1 MSTEQIETSVA
12 IIGAGPAGLMLG
24 RMLDLQGVDNVI
36 FESRDRAYVER
47 RQRAGVVE
55 QGTVD
60 FIRQLGLDH
69 RLRREG
75 LEHGGIELRFGGRG
89 HRIALDELTDG
100 KTVVIYAQT
109 EIVKDFIAA
118 RLEQGGPLHFDF
130 EIDRIAG
137 QESRRPTLHGRFG
150 GEEVEVRCDIV
161 AACDGFHGVGRRS
174 MPPDSFSTVEHS
186 YPYAWLGILVDAPP
200 SCEELIYC
208 HSERGFALHS
218 MRSRSVSRFYL
229 QVGAEEELGDWSDD
243 RIWSELEQRLAQ
255 DDWVLGQGEVLER
268 GITPMRGSVGSPM
281 QHGRLFLAGD
291 AAHIVPPTGA
301 KGLNLAASDA
311 RLLGEAICASL
322 LESDDALLGAYTSN
336 CLRGIWRAQDF
347 SYWMTR
353 LLHLDG
359 PGVGSYDWYRQLARL
374 DYVTSSPVAAA
385 WLAENYVGLDRA
397 PGASARG

>member
-1 MSTEQIETSVA
+1 MCAKQIETGVA
-12 IIGAGPAGLMLG
+12 IIGAGPAGLLLG

-36 FESRDRAYVER
+36 FESRDRGYVER

-55 QGTVD
+55 PGTVD
-60 FIRQLGLDH
+60 FIRQLGLDR
-69 RLRREG
+69 RLRRDG
-75 LEHGGIELRFGGRG
+75 LEHGGIELRFAGRG

-100 KTVVIYAQT
+100 KTVTIYAQT

-118 RLEQGGPLHFDF
+118 RLEQGHPLYFDF

-137 QESRRPTLHGRFG
+137 LESRSPSLQGHFEGD
-150 GEEVEVRCDIV
+150 EVEVRCELV
-161 AACDGFHGVGRRS
+161 AACDGFHGIGRSS
-174 MPPDSFSTVEHS
+174 MPRGSFNTVDRS

-200 SCEELIYC
+200 SSEELIYC

-218 MRSRSVSRFYL
+218 MRSPSVGRFYL
-229 QVGAEEELGDWSDD
+229 QVGAEEKLEDWSDD
-243 RIWSELEQRLAQ
+243 RIWSELAQRLAQ
-255 DDWVLGQGEVLER
+255 DDWVLGQGPVLER
-268 GITPMRGSVGSPM
+268 GITPMRGLVGSPM

-322 LESDDALLGAYTSN
+322 LESNDALLAAYTSN

-353 LLHLDG
+353 LLHLEPD
-359 PGVGSYDWYRQLARL
+359 GVGSYEWYRQLARL

-385 WLAENYVGLDRA
+385 WLAENYVGLDRLPPA
-397 PGASARG
+397 V